1 MRPDNQKEDDF
12 MSKFTVYLVRH
23 GLTTSNEKGLLRGS
37 AGALV
42 SEAGRSERKE

>member
-1 MRPDNQKEDDF
+1 
-12 MSKFTVYLVRH
+12 MSKFTVYFVRH
-23 GLTTSNEKGLLRGS
+23 GLTASNEKGLLRGS